1 MVEDVLAFAALPLA
15 AAVVFTGIHTWFGLQ
30 VLRRNVVFA
39 DLALAQ
45 VSALGATVAVVAGH
59 AVQSPA
65 GYAYTLAFTAVGAL
79 LLTASRGLAR
89 SVRQEAFIGVL
100 YVFATA
106 ATVLV
111 VDRSPQGAE
120 HVKKMLVGGIL
131 SVTGDELLKFVVL
144 YGIIGAFHWLI
155 RRPLLAAAGN
165 EDGRKFLGWDL
176 VFYLSFGV
184 VVTSSVATAG
194 VLLVFCFLI
203 VPALVGNLFS
213 SRVGVALTIGWVAGA
228 VASAAGIF
236 GSFLLDAPTGAVTVL
251 AFAATLLLVGAIRAF
266 ITTPATQ
273 RRRNRRVGLHVG
285 GLIVC
290 LLLGLSGAWVVIAP
304 AGDHPLLAAIERATG
319 IGPDRF
325 MTETERTNYLEATEV
340 ERRHTTEIDRLNDR
354 ERRSRW
360 QGEEL
365 TADEIRR
372 MGSMQQ
378 TLTEM
383 GRGERF
389 VIDYLRTRGRERERW
404 YLGLP
409 LAVIALI
416 GAATIARRG
425 LRGLG
430 LRNQA
435 DAGYRRLNWFCRNSD
450 LRTPAHPTGVKPRA
464 RFASPMRNMIR
475 CWSSRRR

>member
-1 MVEDVLAFAALPLA
+1 MVDDVLAFAALPLA

-120 HVKKMLVGGIL
+120 HVKKMLVGSIL
-131 SVTGDELLKFVVL
+131 AVTEDELLKFVVL
-144 YGIIGAFHWLI
+144 YAIIGAFHWLI
-155 RRPLLAAAGN
+155 RRPLLAAAGRD
-165 EDGRKFLGWDL
+165 DGRKDMGKFLGWDL

-213 SRVGVALTIGWVAGA
+213 SPIGVALVIGWVAGA

-251 AFAATLLLVGAIRAF
+251 AFAATLLIAGAIRAF
-266 ITTPATQ
+266 VTAPVTQ

-285 GLIVC
+285 GLIVF
-290 LLLGLSGAWVVIAP
+290 LLLGLSGA
-304 AGDHPLLAAIERATG
+304 
-319 IGPDRF
+319 
-325 MTETERTNYLEATEV
+325 
-340 ERRHTTEIDRLNDR
+340 
-354 ERRSRW
+354 
-360 QGEEL
+360 
-365 TADEIRR
+365 
-372 MGSMQQ
+372 
-378 TLTEM
+378 
-383 GRGERF
+383 
-389 VIDYLRTRGRERERW
+389 
-404 YLGLP
+404 
-409 LAVIALI
+409 
-416 GAATIARRG
+416 
-425 LRGLG
+425 
-430 LRNQA
+430 
-435 DAGYRRLNWFCRNSD
+435 
-450 LRTPAHPTGVKPRA
+450 
-464 RFASPMRNMIR
+464 
-475 CWSSRRR
+475 

>member
-1 MVEDVLAFAALPLA
+1 MLEDVLAFAALPLA

-30 VLRRNVVFA
+30 VLRRNVGFA

-59 AVQSPA
+59 ALQSPA
-65 GYAYTLAFTAVGAL
+65 GYGYTLAFTAVGAL

-106 ATVLV
+106 AAVLV
-111 VDRSPQGAE
+111 IDRSPQGAE

-131 SVTGDELLKFVVL
+131 SVTGDELTKFVIL
-144 YGIIGAFHWLI
+144 YSIIGAIHWVL
-155 RRPLLAAAGN
+155 RRPLLAAAGHA
-165 EDGRKFLGWDL
+165 DTDIGKIAFWDL

-213 SRVGVALTIGWVAGA
+213 SHVGVALLIGWAAGA
-228 VASAAGIF
+228 LASAAGIF

-251 AFAATLLLVGAIRAF
+251 AFAATLLIAGAIRAF
-266 ITTPATQ
+266 ITAPATQ

-285 GLIVC
+285 GLIIC

-304 AGDHPLLAAIERATG
+304 AGDHPLLAAIEMATG

-325 MTETERTNYLEATEV
+325 MTATERADYLEATVV
-340 ERRHTTEIDRLNDR
+340 ERRHKAEIDRLYDR
-354 ERRSRW
+354 ERQSRW
-360 QGEEL
+360 QGEAL
-365 TADEIRR
+365 TADDIRR
-372 MGSMQQ
+372 LGSMQQ

-389 VIDYLRTRGRERERW
+389 VVDYLRTRGRERERW
-404 YLGLP
+404 YVGLP
-409 LAVIALI
+409 LAAFGFL
-416 GAATIARRG
+416 GAATIARRAR
-425 LRGLG
+425 RGL
-430 LRNQA
+430 
-435 DAGYRRLNWFCRNSD
+435 
-450 LRTPAHPTGVKPRA
+450 
-464 RFASPMRNMIR
+464 
-475 CWSSRRR
+475 

>member
-1 MVEDVLAFAALPLA
+1 MLEDVLAFAALPLA

-59 AVQSPA
+59 ALQSPA
-65 GYAYTLAFTAVGAL
+65 GYAYTLAFTVAGAL

-144 YGIIGAFHWLI
+144 YGIIGALHWLI
-155 RRPLLAAAGN
+155 RRPLLAAAGS
-165 EDGRKFLGWDL
+165 EDGRNEVGKVLGWDL

-213 SRVGVALTIGWVAGA
+213 SHVGVALVIGWIAGA

-236 GSFLLDAPTGAVTVL
+236 GSFLIDAPTGAVTVL
-251 AFAATLLLVGAIRAF
+251 AFAATLLIAGAIRAF
-266 ITTPATQ
+266 VTAPATQ

-304 AGDHPLLAAIERATG
+304 AGDHPLLAAIEMATG

-325 MTETERTNYLEATEV
+325 MTATERANYLEAVMV
-340 ERRHTTEIDRLNDR
+340 EHRHKAEIDRLYDR
-354 ERRSRW
+354 ERQSRW
-360 QGEEL
+360 QGEAL

-389 VIDYLRTRGRERERW
+389 VMDYLRTRGRERERW
-404 YLGLP
+404 YVGLP
-409 LAVIALI
+409 LAAI
-416 GAATIARRG
+416 GFLGAGMIVCKARR
-425 LRGLG
+425 
-430 LRNQA
+430 
-435 DAGYRRLNWFCRNSD
+435 
-450 LRTPAHPTGVKPRA
+450 VK
-464 RFASPMRNMIR
+464 
-475 CWSSRRR
+475 